1 MYAYPNPHPNDMNKQ
16 AHSALIWTPE
26 LSVHLEYLD
35 NQHRSILR
43 LIDTWWNKLN
53 SGEFNATQENL
64 AKIFNFLSRFTQQ
77 HLELEERVLDILE
90 EQFAYAPDTVA
101 RHKRRHTVFRN
112 DIMSQFHKDIVLKAW
127 PNDNGM
133 DQLRPIAKWWV
144 SHIKTEDRNYADVLA
159 SLSPERREIL
169 YLHLIDS
176 LLNRPIVI
184 VGYKQFVKALR
195 QTT

>member
-1 MYAYPNPHPNDMNKQ
+1 MNSQ

-26 LSVHLEYLD
+26 LSVHMEYLD

-53 SGEFNATQENL
+53 SGKFNATKENL
-64 AKIFNFLSRFTQQ
+64 AKIFSFLNRFTQQ

-90 EQFAYAPDTVA
+90 DHFDYSPETVA
-101 RHKRRHTVFRN
+101 GHKMRHQVFRD
-112 DIMSQFHKDIVLKAW
+112 DIMGHFHQDIMLRARSG
-127 PNDNGM
+127 DNGM

-144 SHIKTEDRNYADVLA
+144 SHIKTEDRGYADVLA
-159 SLSPERREIL
+159 ALTPERREDL
-169 YLHLIDS
+169 YVHLIDS

-184 VGYKQFVKALR
+184 VGYKQFIKALR
-195 QTT
+195 QTS